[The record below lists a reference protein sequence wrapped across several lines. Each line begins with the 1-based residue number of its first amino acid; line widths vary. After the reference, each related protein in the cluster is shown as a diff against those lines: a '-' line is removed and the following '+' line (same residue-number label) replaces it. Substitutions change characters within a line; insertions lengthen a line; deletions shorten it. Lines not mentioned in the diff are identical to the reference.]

1 MPFFDFNYLL
11 FVGPFMLISL
21 WASWRVKST
30 FHRFQNVGVR
40 SGMTGAEAAA
50 AVARAGGANDITI
63 ERVGGFLSDHYDPRS
78 KTLRLSPD
86 VFDGRSISSIAVGAH
101 EAGHAIQHAR
111 AYAWLGF
118 RSQMVPVAS
127 VVSNLWIWV
136 VMAGLFLRAPMLMYA
151 GIALFAVVVVVQ
163 LITLP
168 VEFDASNRAKAVLA
182 SSGIVS
188 TQEEA
193 QGVSKV
199 LGAAAMT
206 YVAGALT
213 AIATLIYYLML
224 ANRSNRGGREFSA
237 ASGQIPAVGGESMR
251 FPPRSQ
257 DPTKRSPCDPSDCSR
272 SPRSRCSCP
281 ARRGLRRC
289 SPRSS
294 RTTPRRPRRRC
305 RACCRVTRSRA

>member
-224 ANRSNRGGREFSA
+224 ANRSNRN
-237 ASGQIPAVGGESMR
+237 
-251 FPPRSQ
+251 
-257 DPTKRSPCDPSDCSR
+257 
-272 SPRSRCSCP
+272 
-281 ARRGLRRC
+281 
-289 SPRSS
+289 
-294 RTTPRRPRRRC
+294 
-305 RACCRVTRSRA
+305 